1 MRKLV
6 AGLFMSVDG
15 VMESPEQWTG
25 PYMNAE
31 VGQAIGAQFAAS
43 DAMLLGRR
51 TYETF
56 SRAFAGGT
64 DGMAAQM
71 NASPKYVV
79 SKTLKSADWENTTL
93 ICGDVVEE
101 IKKLKAK
108 PGRNIAISGSASLVR
123 WLLRNNLLDELNLIV
138 PPVVVGSGRRLFE
151 DGEAQ
156 GNLELVDSKT
166 FSTGVLSLTYAP
178 SGK

>member
-64 DGMAAQM
+64 DGMAAM
-71 NASPKYVV
+71 NGPAVWP
-79 SKTLKSADWENTTL
+79 
-93 ICGDVVEE
+93 
-101 IKKLKAK
+101 
-108 PGRNIAISGSASLVR
+108 
-123 WLLRNNLLDELNLIV
+123 
-138 PPVVVGSGRRLFE
+138 
-151 DGEAQ
+151 
-156 GNLELVDSKT
+156 
-166 FSTGVLSLTYAP
+166 
-178 SGK
+178 